1 MAGHRGSEKNKGN
14 LLFGVVRFLYQQR
27 KGKAMSEPRDYQ
39 AENRSWFEEYMQSD
53 EFLKTLIPTLY
64 TAEEREAMG
73 APTYVSPEGFIT
85 WE

>member
-1 MAGHRGSEKNKGN
+1 
-14 LLFGVVRFLYQQR
+14 
-27 KGKAMSEPRDYQ
+27 MSEPRDYQ